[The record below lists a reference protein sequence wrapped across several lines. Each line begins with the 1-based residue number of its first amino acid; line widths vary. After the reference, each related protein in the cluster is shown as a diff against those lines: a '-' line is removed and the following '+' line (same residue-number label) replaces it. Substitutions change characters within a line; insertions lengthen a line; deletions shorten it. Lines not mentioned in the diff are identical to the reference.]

1 MLRLAKPSR
10 KGWVTD
16 AMLVIDEILIDHAH
30 CEKKAASSALNFI
43 FRYPEHESLMR
54 PLSELAREELRH
66 FEEVMVILNGR
77 NIQFRRLE
85 PSQYAGRL
93 TKIVRKD
100 LSLRMLDMMLCASLI
115 EARSCERMKLLS
127 HGLEI
132 VDPELSDFY
141 NKLLVSEARHSQV
154 YLELLGELY
163 SEDQIY
169 TRLGQLSEY
178 ESQVLFMSAE
188 FTRLHSA

>member
-1 MLRLAKPSR
+1 MLRLTKPSR

-43 FRYPEHESLMR
+43 FRYPEYESMMQ

-66 FEEVMVILNGR
+66 FEEVMAVLKER

-100 LSLRMLDMMLCASLI
+100 LSVRMLDMMLCASLI

-127 HGLEI
+127 NGLE
-132 VDPELSDFY
+132 VGDPKLSFFY
-141 NKLLVSEARHSQV
+141 KELLVSEARHSQV
-154 YLELLGELY
+154 YLELLGEFY

-169 TRLGQLSEY
+169 TRLGELSEY
-178 ESQVLFMSAE
+178 ESQVLFMPAE